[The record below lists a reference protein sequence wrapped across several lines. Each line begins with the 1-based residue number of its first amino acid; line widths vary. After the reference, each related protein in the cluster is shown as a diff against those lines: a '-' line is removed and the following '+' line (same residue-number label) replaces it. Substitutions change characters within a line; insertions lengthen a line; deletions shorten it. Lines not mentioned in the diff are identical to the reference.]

1 MAEEPASVS
10 LIRTKGYRSV
20 MGGGGTRM
28 GSPPKPCQADL
39 SREGYRQVVLNT
51 TATDHQEPHPH
62 PTPPPEGEGILWGF
76 LTFMEGFPIP
86 PLSRGR
92 SALHHAVYHVG
103 CTICPEPYVVQDRVQ
118 DKALNLTWFR
128 GGGWGIYVAVVLMQ
142 SL

>member
-1 MAEEPASVS
+1 
-10 LIRTKGYRSV
+10 
-20 MGGGGTRM
+20 MGFFPYM
-28 GSPPKPCQADL
+28 G
-39 SREGYRQVVLNT
+39 
-51 TATDHQEPHPH
+51 
-62 PTPPPEGEGILWGF
+62 GILWGF

-128 GGGWGIYVAVVLMQ
+128 GGGWGIYVAVVLTNCHQRMRVTCHF
-142 SL
+142 SE